1 MRLSELRHTV
11 SRLLARPA
19 SARTAA
25 QSRHIEILIT
35 RPGHPAH
42 SLRIDLQALRR
53 FMLLLGAGALLWLA
67 FTLYSAWS
75 QWASLDAQRQAQ
87 RLAASAAQAQDA
99 NARLQAENS
108 AMTRTLLALKTRVD
122 ALANTLRGVVHE
134 RAQQFPLEQQAH
146 KEPQGGIA
154 EPLTLAQAAALQGD
168 EAARLA
174 QRLDA
179 LLPQARRLA
188 AREAARPMGEPIDGD
203 PRITSEYGLR
213 PNPFGAGMEFHNG
226 MDFQV
231 PIGTPVRATADGVVA
246 SAAPRAGYGLC
257 VVIDHAFGYS
267 SLFGHLS
274 KVLVQPGQKIRRG
287 EVIALSG
294 NSGRSTGPHLH
305 YSLFYGDKTVDPE
318 PYVEVRR

>member
-1 MRLSELRHTV
+1 MRLSELRRTV

-42 SLRIDLQALRR
+42 SLRIDLQTLRR
-53 FMLLLGAGALLWLA
+53 FMLMLGTGALLWLT
-67 FTLYSAWS
+67 FTVYSAWS
-75 QWASLDAQRQAQ
+75 QWSSLDAQRQAQ
-87 RLAASAAQAQDA
+87 RLAASAAQAQQA

-108 AMTRTLLALKTRVD
+108 AMTRTLLALKARVD
-122 ALANTLRGVVHE
+122 ALANTLRGVAKE
-134 RAQQFPLEQQAH
+134 RAQQFPLEQPH
-146 KEPQGGIA
+146 DEPRGGLA
-154 EPLTLAQAAALQGD
+154 EPLTLAQAAALQGE

-188 AREAARPMGEPIDGD
+188 AREAARPMGEPVDGD

-213 PNPFGAGMEFHNG
+213 PNPFGAGVEFHNG

-246 SAAPRAGYGLC
+246 SAERRAGYGLC

-274 KVLVQPGQKIRRG
+274 KVLVQPGQKVKRG

-305 YSLFYGDKTVDPE
+305 YSLFYGEKTVDPE
-318 PYVEVRR
+318 PYVEIRR